1 MMKKTNKKIVF
12 FIGARG
18 GSKGLLNKNL
28 KKIKNKSLISI
39 TIDQIKKSKFYT
51 EIIVSSDSRKI
62 IEEARKNKV
71 DFIIKR
77 PKNLSSSTA
86 PKFDVWKHAIK
97 LYEKSSGNNID
108 LLVDLDC
115 TNPLRY
121 TKDIDNII
129 KMKLKNEKSDAVVS
143 IANSRKNP
151 YFNMLEYNKKN
162 YLIIS
167 KKINKWPSRRQ
178 DSPKVYDQVASIYC
192 LDRKFIKNKKKL
204 YEGNVKGY
212 IMKDHQSF
220 DVDSK
225 LDLEIIK
232 YIFFKYKF
240 HKK

>member
-1 MMKKTNKKIVF
+1 MIKKNNKNIIF

-28 KKIKNKSLISI
+28 KKINNKSLISI

-51 EIIVSSDSRKI
+51 EIIVSSNSPKI

-129 KMKLKNEKSDAVVS
+129 KIKLRSDKSDAVVS

-151 YFNMLEYNKKN
+151 YFNMVEYNN
-162 YLIIS
+162 YQYLEIS
-167 KKINKWPSRRQ
+167 KKEKNWPSRRQ
-178 DSPKVYDQVASIYC
+178 DAPKVYDQVASIYC
-192 LDRKFIKNKKKL
+192 MNANFVKKNNFL
-204 YEGNVKGY
+204 YQGNIKGY
-212 IMKDHQSF
+212 LLRDFQAF
-220 DVDSK
+220 DVDNQ
-225 LDLEIIK
+225 LDFDLVK
-232 YIFFKYKF
+232 YIYKKYNF
-240 HKK
+240 D